1 MQQSVVSSEYGVGN
15 VPRRVYDVEDYLNIV
30 RRNWQ
35 WIIGPLL
42 AGLTIAT
49 VGAFFWPNTFVS
61 AAAIRVVPPQV
72 PERLVPT
79 NVNVQMGERVR
90 TMAQTIL
97 SRNTL
102 TNIITTYDLYRKDR
116 GRFPMEDVI
125 ESMRKDISIGGIRN
139 LGGRDNGST
148 AFQISFSYENRY
160 VAQKVTRDLMTR
172 FIDENIRE
180 RSQQSQMT
188 TQFLREQYDEAKRE
202 LESIEQKIT
211 IFRNSNQ
218 GRLPEQMDMNLTQIN
233 ALDQRINSLNTS
245 MSRANQDRLILEA
258 ELRALREK
266 MASIAKNATPPPGS
280 AAARTQQNAAAAADP
295 VLTRMNN
302 NIAQMESA
310 LQQMLDVY
318 KESYPDVP
326 RLRQRITAARR
337 DRDNYVNST
346 LAIPPSA
353 GGAGTDGPVTNVPVV
368 AGKSREI
375 VDIEADVER
384 LRGQIRARELEA
396 ERYLREIAETEQK
409 QRGVQSR
416 IEAGP
421 AGAQSYELLMRDREA
436 AKSKYDEYSKK
447 LNNSSIATDLENRK
461 QGETLE
467 VLDLPSLP
475 ETPTAPHRPMII
487 GAGALLGLVLGF
499 ALVAFREA
507 KDGSLKTLKDVRT
520 YTQYVVL
527 GSFPLLENDLIIRR
541 RRRIAWLGWSTG
553 IILALVLIGFS
564 VYYYYSVRL

>member
-1 MQQSVVSSEYGVGN
+1 MQQTVVSSEYGVGS
-15 VPRRVYDVEDYLNIV
+15 VPRRVYDVEDYLNVV

-35 WIIGPLL
+35 WIVGPLL

-49 VGAFFWPNTFVS
+49 VGAYFWPNTFVS
-61 AAAIRVVPPQV
+61 AASIRVVPPQV

-125 ESMRKDISIGGIRN
+125 ETMRKDIAIGGIRN
-139 LGGRDNGST
+139 LGGRDNGSSS
-148 AFQISFSYENRY
+148 FQISFSYENRY

-188 TQFLREQYDEAKRE
+188 TQFLREQHEEAKRE
-202 LESIEQKIT
+202 LEAIEQKIT
-211 IFRNSNQ
+211 AFRSANQ
-218 GRLPEQMDMNLTQIN
+218 GRLPEHMDMNLGQIN

-245 MSRANQDRLILEA
+245 MSRANQDRLVLEG

-266 MASIAKNATPPPGS
+266 MASIAKSATPAPGTP
-280 AAARTQQNAAAAADP
+280 AAARAQQAATASDP
-295 VLTRMNN
+295 ALTRMNS
-302 NIAQMESA
+302 NISQMEAA
-310 LQQMLDVY
+310 LQQMLEVY
-318 KESYPDVP
+318 KENYPDVP
-326 RLRQRITAARR
+326 RLRQRIATARR
-337 DRDNYVNST
+337 ERDSYVNST
-346 LAIPPSA
+346 LALPQVGGGSNDAPPIA
-353 GGAGTDGPVTNVPVV
+353 AAPV
-368 AGKSREI
+368 KSREI
-375 VDIEADVER
+375 VEIEADIER
-384 LRGQIRARELEA
+384 TRGQIRARELEA

-409 QRGVQSR
+409 QRAVQAR
-416 IEAGP
+416 IESGP
-421 AGAQSYELLMRDREA
+421 AGAQSYELLLRDRET
-436 AKSKYDEYSKK
+436 AKTKYDDYTKK

-467 VLDLPSLP
+467 VLDVPSLP
-475 ETPTAPHRPMII
+475 ETPTAPNRPVII
-487 GAGALLGLVLGF
+487 TAGATLGLILGF
-499 ALVAFREA
+499 GLVAFREA

-553 IILALVLIGFS
+553 IMLSLLLIGFS

>member
-1 MQQSVVSSEYGVGN
+1 MQQTVVSSEYGVGN
-15 VPRRVYDVEDYLNIV
+15 VPRRVYDVEDYLNII

-35 WIIGPLL
+35 WIAGPLL
-42 AGLTIAT
+42 AGVTIAT
-49 VGAFFWPNTFVS
+49 IGAYFWPNTFVS
-61 AAAIRVVPPQV
+61 SAAIRVVPPQV

-79 NVNVQMGERVR
+79 NVNVQMGDRVR

-125 ESMRKDISIGGIRN
+125 ENMRKDIEIGGIRN

-148 AFQISFSYENRY
+148 SFQINFSYENRY
-160 VAQKVTRDLMTR
+160 VAQKVTRDLMSR
-172 FIDENIRE
+172 FIDENMRE

-188 TQFLREQYDEAKRE
+188 TQFLREQHDEAKRD
-202 LESIEQKIT
+202 LEAVEQKIT
-211 IFRNSNQ
+211 VFRSTNQ
-218 GRLPEQMDMNLTQIN
+218 GRLPEQMDMNLGQIS

-245 MSRANQDRLILEA
+245 MSRANQDRLVLEG

-266 MASIAKNATPPPGS
+266 MSSLAKSAPAPGS
-280 AAARTQQNAAAAADP
+280 AAARSQQRAADAADP
-295 VLTRMNN
+295 MLVKMNS
-302 NIAQMESA
+302 NIAQMEAA

-318 KESYPDVP
+318 RETYPDVP
-326 RLRQRITAARR
+326 RLRQRIAAARR
-337 DRDNYVNST
+337 DRDNYVNTT
-346 LAIPPSA
+346 LALPPSA
-353 GGAGTDGPVTNVPVV
+353 GGASPEAAGQPVSAP
-368 AGKSREI
+368 AKSREI
-375 VDIEADVER
+375 VDIEADIER

-396 ERYLREIAETEQK
+396 ERYLREIAETEGK
-409 QRGVQSR
+409 QRAVQAR

-421 AGAQSYELLMRDREA
+421 AGAQSYELLLRDREA
-436 AKSKYDEYSKK
+436 AKLKYDDFSKK

-475 ETPTAPHRPMII
+475 ETPTKPNRPLII
-487 GAGALLGLVLGF
+487 AVGAALGLVLGI
-499 ALVAFREA
+499 ALVTFREA
-507 KDGSLKTLKDVRT
+507 QDSSLKTLKDVRT

-541 RRRIAWLGWSTG
+541 RRRLAWLGWSTG
-553 IILALVLIGFS
+553 ILLSLVLIGFS

>member
-1 MQQSVVSSEYGVGN
+1 MQQTVVSSEYGVGN
-15 VPRRVYDVEDYLNIV
+15 VPRRVYDVEDYLNII

-35 WIIGPLL
+35 WIAGPLL

-49 VGAFFWPNTFVS
+49 VGAYFWPNTFVS
-61 AAAIRVVPPQV
+61 TAAIRVVPPQV

-125 ESMRKDISIGGIRN
+125 EHMRKDIGIGGIRN

-160 VAQKVTRDLMTR
+160 VAQKVTRDLMSR
-172 FIDENIRE
+172 FIDENMRE

-188 TQFLREQYDEAKRE
+188 TQFLREQHDEAKRE
-202 LESIEQKIT
+202 LEAVEQKIT
-211 IFRNSNQ
+211 IFRSTNQ
-218 GRLPEQMDMNLTQIN
+218 GRLPEQMDMNLGQIN

-245 MSRANQDRLILEA
+245 MSRANQDRLVLEG

-266 MASIAKNATPPPGS
+266 MASLAKNTPATPGTP
-280 AAARTQQNAAAAADP
+280 AAARAQQAANAADP
-295 VLTRMNN
+295 TLSRMNT
-302 NIAQMESA
+302 NIAQMEAS
-310 LQQMLDVY
+310 LQQMLEVY
-318 KESYPDVP
+318 KENYPDVP
-326 RLRQRITAARR
+326 RLRQRIAAARR
-337 DRDNYVNST
+337 DRDSYVNST
-346 LAIPPSA
+346 LALPPSA
-353 GGAGTDGPVTNVPVV
+353 GGSAPDAPAATASAPM
-368 AGKSREI
+368 KSREI
-375 VDIEADVER
+375 VEIEADLER

-409 QRGVQSR
+409 QRAVQAR

-421 AGAQSYELLMRDREA
+421 LGAQSYELLLRDRET
-436 AKSKYDEYSKK
+436 AKAKYDDYSKK
-447 LNNSSIATDLENRK
+447 LNNSAIATDLENRK

-475 ETPTAPHRPMII
+475 ETPTAPNRPVIV
-487 GAGALLGLVLGF
+487 GAGAVIGLVLGF
-499 ALVAFREA
+499 GLVAFREA
-507 KDGSLKTLKDVRT
+507 KDSSLKTLKDVRT

-553 IILALVLIGFS
+553 IVLSLVLIGFS

>member
-1 MQQSVVSSEYGVGN
+1 MQQSVVSSEYGVGS
-15 VPRRVYDVEDYLNIV
+15 VPRRVYDVEDYLNII

-35 WIIGPLL
+35 WIAGPLL

-49 VGAFFWPNTFVS
+49 VGAYFWPNTFIS
-61 AAAIRVVPPQV
+61 TAAIRVVPPQV

-125 ESMRKDISIGGIRN
+125 ENMRKDIQIGGIRN
-139 LGGRDNGST
+139 LGGRENGST
-148 AFQISFSYENRY
+148 AFQINFSYENRY

-172 FIDENIRE
+172 FIDENLRE

-188 TQFLREQYDEAKRE
+188 TQFLREQHDEAQRE
-202 LESIEQKIT
+202 LEAVEQKIT
-211 IFRNSNQ
+211 AFRSANQ
-218 GRLPEQMDMNLTQIN
+218 GRLPEQMDMNLGQIA

-245 MSRANQDRLILEA
+245 MARANQDRLTLEG

-266 MASIAKNATPPPGS
+266 LNSLPKMVNASGAQPAAGQANAVDQTL
-280 AAARTQQNAAAAADP
+280 Q
-295 VLTRMNN
+295 RMNT
-302 NIAQMESA
+302 NIGQMEAA

-318 KESYPDVP
+318 KETYPDVP
-326 RLRQRITAARR
+326 RLRQRIAAARR
-337 DRDNYVNST
+337 DRDNYINTT
-346 LAIPPSA
+346 LALPPTA
-353 GGAGTDGPVTNVPVV
+353 GGSGDAPARTAAPQVRN
-368 AGKSREI
+368 REVI
-375 VDIEADVER
+375 EIEADLER
-384 LRGQIRARELEA
+384 VRGQIKARELEA
-396 ERYLREIAETEQK
+396 ERYLREIAATEEK
-409 QRGVQSR
+409 QRAVQAR
-416 IEAGP
+416 IESGP
-421 AGAQSYELLMRDREA
+421 AGAQSYELLLRDREM
-436 AKSKYDEYSKK
+436 AKTKYDDYSRK
-447 LNNSSIATDLENRK
+447 LNNSAIATDLENRK

-475 ETPTAPHRPMII
+475 ETPAAPNRPLII
-487 GAGALLGLVLGF
+487 GVGAILGLVLGVG
-499 ALVAFREA
+499 LVTFREA

-553 IILALVLIGFS
+553 IMLSLLLIGFS